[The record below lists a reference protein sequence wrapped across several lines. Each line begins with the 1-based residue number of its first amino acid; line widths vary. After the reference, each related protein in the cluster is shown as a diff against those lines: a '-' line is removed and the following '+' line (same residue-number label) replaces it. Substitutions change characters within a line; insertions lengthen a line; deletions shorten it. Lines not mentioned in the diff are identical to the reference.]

1 MLDKYLLRIE
11 SSDKAGR
18 DQKSCGLVVLK
29 LYRVS
34 G

>member
-11 SSDKAGR
+11 SSDKARR
-18 DQKSCGLVVLK
+18 DQKSCGLVLK
-29 LYRVS
+29 LYHVS